1 MKLKDVENEAMK
13 IIVACNKIRE
23 KYSAD
28 GVKVYLKD
36 EEHATI
42 KVISEDHVVRVI
54 RVGGETT
61 FETPLTKEQ
70 RNARCK

>member
-1 MKLKDVENEAMK
+1 MKLKDVETEAVK
-13 IIVACNKIRE
+13 VITACNKLRE
-23 KYSAD
+23 KYNAD

-54 RVGGETT
+54 RVGDKTQ
-61 FETPLTKEQ
+61 FESPKES
-70 RNARCK
+70 K

>member
-1 MKLKDVENEAMK
+1 MKLKEAESEAVK
-13 IIVACNKIRE
+13 VIVACNKLKE
-23 KYSAD
+23 KYNAD

-54 RVGGETT
+54 RVGGETK
-61 FETPLTKEQ
+61 FETPLIKEKK
-70 RNARCK
+70 NA

>member
-1 MKLKDVENEAMK
+1 MKLKDVEAEAVK
-13 IIVACNKIRE
+13 VITACNKLRE

-54 RVGGETT
+54 RLGDKTQ
-61 FETPLTKEQ
+61 FETPKEKK
-70 RNARCK
+70 NA